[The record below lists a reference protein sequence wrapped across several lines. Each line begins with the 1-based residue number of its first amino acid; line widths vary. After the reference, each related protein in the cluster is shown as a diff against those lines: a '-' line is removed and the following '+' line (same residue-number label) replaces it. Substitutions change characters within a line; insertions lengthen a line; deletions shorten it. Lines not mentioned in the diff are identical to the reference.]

1 MERLHRV
8 KYQHAGH
15 RNTHTTRL
23 QGSAVDSRH
32 KTPHTPA
39 LALMHVAR
47 LEPDDLEEFVFAL
60 VEDAPKARRLLGDL
74 LDTYVDPPAYFE
86 LSS

>member
-1 MERLHRV
+1 
-8 KYQHAGH
+8 
-15 RNTHTTRL
+15 
-23 QGSAVDSRH
+23 
-32 KTPHTPA
+32 
-39 LALMHVAR
+39 MHVAR